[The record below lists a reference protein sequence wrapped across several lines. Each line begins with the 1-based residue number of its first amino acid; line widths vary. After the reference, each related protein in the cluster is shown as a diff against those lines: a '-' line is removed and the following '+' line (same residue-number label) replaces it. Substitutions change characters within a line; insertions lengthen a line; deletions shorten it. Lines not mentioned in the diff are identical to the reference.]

1 MCSFKLMFDGT
12 WFQPG
17 AGIAPTHGGFLMC
30 GKNAEIGTENHGY
43 FSVSKSYIHR
53 DRLLGFTVF
62 YMKFLFEFRLQLMNI
77 LVLLLGKQTI
87 LCSQRHMYDHSKLF

>member
-43 FSVSKSYIHR
+43 FSVSKSYIIR
-53 DRLLGFTVF
+53 DRLLDFRVF
-62 YMKFLFEFRLQLMNI
+62 YKNFI
-77 LVLLLGKQTI
+77 
-87 LCSQRHMYDHSKLF
+87 